1 MYTPGRS
8 QGASIISGLRYRDA
22 VVAIDWFVRA
32 PGFEQHAVTP
42 AKTGKSSMPSSFS
55 ATH

>member
-55 ATH
+55 ATL